1 MANTKTDLADLQTTF
16 TINDEC
22 LSHTHDNHAQMHQS
36 NIEVRAFWHNIP
48 KIKRALWDSNYSNFE
63 EDTVNSSVPK
73 RRRTDWTVAKQKG
86 RKY

>member
-36 NIEVRAFWHNIP
+36 NIQVRAF
-48 KIKRALWDSNYSNFE
+48 
-63 EDTVNSSVPK
+63 
-73 RRRTDWTVAKQKG
+73 
-86 RKY
+86 